1 MALRHAAH
9 SVYDCQY
16 HLVWTPKRR
25 RPVLACLVGERLTAL
40 FVEIGEAYDIEVT
53 ELHVA
58 SDHVHLYCS
67 FPPRLCISQVVTRL
81 KSISAR
87 PLFREFPALRQR
99 MLGGE
104 LRMLGGELW
113 EGGYF
118 ARTAGDTVTGE
129 IIRRYIRN
137 HQDDQIASG
146 TLSVQLPLFP

>member
-67 FPPRLCISQVVTRL
+67 FPPRLSISQVVTRL